1 MPNPLRCWLPL
12 LLCALLLAPSLP
24 AAPVA
29 RAAGL
34 WYVDADASA
43 PLQDGTSWASALADL
58 QQALRLAR
66 AGDQVWVAEGVY
78 RSGATGELEASFELV
93 EGVAL
98 YGGFEGTETSLE
110 ERDPA
115 AHPTI
120 LSGDLAGDDLSQE
133 GVTLDAAQIVGQNAR
148 HVVSAVGLTAATA
161 LEGVIISGGDARG
174 APVARGG
181 GLYAVNSSLM
191 LREVALLG
199 NAAGSGGGISVSGGQ
214 PLLEGVLLEG
224 NLASGAG
231 GGILA
236 LEGSVVELVGA
247 RLRQN
252 RAADGG
258 ALASY
263 ASSPRIVNGA
273 LAGNQAARGGALYAY
288 GGELQ
293 LLQATLAGNA
303 GSTGSAAYLGG
314 NASLGIGNSILWG
327 NTPEEDP
334 PLYIH
339 SGTASVACT
348 LLSGGYAGEG
358 NLDADPLFVDLPG
371 GELQLRPESPA
382 VDAGD
387 NGALPAGLEQDL
399 AGGQRVR
406 DGDFDGLARVDMG
419 AYEYQA
425 LVPPVAGFDAEPLEG
440 MVPLT
445 VQLQDTSRGGITSW
459 LWDLGDGSSSVE
471 RSPQHSYGE
480 AGSYTVTLT
489 VGGPGG
495 TDSLQRAE
503 LIQVRPGSIA
513 GQVRAWGS
521 QAALPGV
528 SLEAEGPGTVGASST
543 EEGGYRLEGLWR
555 GSWRVTAGGGPAAG
569 GAISAWDGAL
579 LLRHL
584 AGEEALEGY
593 AGLAAD
599 LDGDGALSAA
609 DARGIL
615 TQAVG
620 LGPEP
625 AWVYD
630 PAEREYAGF
639 EESLAGEDYIG
650 ILRGDVSG
658 SWGVEPP
665 AEPLPVVV
673 LGVST
678 GAADPEGVA
687 TATVRLLASDSP
699 FHSLSLQLRLP
710 RGHTVTGVAPVGL
723 AQDWLLAQD
732 GGAGGLL
739 RVALAG
745 EQPLTGSGALL
756 EIKLRRP
763 AEQPAGWLRGAGA
776 EVDEGRQRVCWLP
789 LSPPHRLYLPIS
801 TR

>member
-1 MPNPLRCWLPL
+1 MKTRHMVLVILFIAVFLIIGW
-12 LLCALLLAPSLP
+12 SS
-24 AAPVA
+24 
-29 RAAGL
+29 
-34 WYVDADASA
+34 ASA
-43 PLQDGTSWASALADL
+43 NSSNSQIQSTILYVKPGGISATCSSWDEPCEL
-58 QQALRLAR
+58 QQALTNAT
-66 AGDQVWVAEGVY
+66 ADTQIWVAAGTY
-78 RSGATGELEASFELV
+78 KPTTGTDRTATFQLKS
-93 EGVAL
+93 GVAI
-98 YGGFEGTETSLE
+98 YGGFPVAGGSWEQRDWETNL
-110 ERDPA
+110 
-115 AHPTI
+115 TI

-263 ASSPRIVNGA
+263 ASRPRIVNGA

-445 VQLQDTSRGGITSW
+445 AQLQDTSRGEITSW

-489 VGGPGG
+489 VSGPGG
-495 TDSLQRAE
+495 TDSLQRAG

-521 QAALPGV
+521 QAPLAFRASIRRNARGSSSAASATSTSRSCTGNRLPWRRRLASRMSVMLESAMRRLPYSSVGVILMETSFGSARPASTSIALMMP
-528 SLEAEGPGTVGASST
+528 EGTGHAGCDKHFGASS
-543 EEGGYRLEGLWR
+543 
-555 GSWRVTAGGGPAAG
+555 
-569 GAISAWDGAL
+569 
-579 LLRHL
+579 
-584 AGEEALEGY
+584 
-593 AGLAAD
+593 
-599 LDGDGALSAA
+599 
-609 DARGIL
+609 
-615 TQAVG
+615 
-620 LGPEP
+620 
-625 AWVYD
+625 
-630 PAEREYAGF
+630 
-639 EESLAGEDYIG
+639 
-650 ILRGDVSG
+650 
-658 SWGVEPP
+658 
-665 AEPLPVVV
+665 
-673 LGVST
+673 
-678 GAADPEGVA
+678 
-687 TATVRLLASDSP
+687 
-699 FHSLSLQLRLP
+699 
-710 RGHTVTGVAPVGL
+710 
-723 AQDWLLAQD
+723 
-732 GGAGGLL
+732 
-739 RVALAG
+739 
-745 EQPLTGSGALL
+745 
-756 EIKLRRP
+756 
-763 AEQPAGWLRGAGA
+763 
-776 EVDEGRQRVCWLP
+776 
-789 LSPPHRLYLPIS
+789 
-801 TR
+801 